1 MNLLVRPMEIVS
13 KASKTD
19 RDELFNKNY
28 KKKYDPSILICICQL
43 LVNFLL
49 SFPLTIHFTP
59 PLLSHTY
66 KPLASTYEIY
76 VLLLYGVKSGP
87 MDPCNARKACKWPC
101 KWLCKGYSGWWKYQS
116 LLLQQVNSKHPQ
128 RTRGVYQGQTD
139 WPLPSNHCQWEES
152 AFNWS

>member
-49 SFPLTIHFTP
+49 SFDHTFHTSSP
-59 PLLSHTY
+59 LSHIQAISLHTWN
-66 KPLASTYEIY
+66 LRSAS
-76 VLLLYGVKSGP
+76 LWSKKWADGP
-87 MDPCNARKACKWPC
+87 M
-101 KWLCKGYSGWWKYQS
+101 
-116 LLLQQVNSKHPQ
+116 Q
-128 RTRGVYQGQTD
+128 R
-139 WPLPSNHCQWEES
+139 EES
-152 AFNWS
+152 M